1 VRGCRWRFGVAV
13 LAAALAVGSG
23 VPWVRAAAS
32 PSLVVTPAQGP
43 AGARVQI
50 AITGVSPGDQ
60 VTFVW
65 QTANGTYR
73 TKVEPTMT
81 AFYGYAYEPAQA
93 VLGGA
98 AADSQGRVV
107 ASFTAPEDIGG
118 VHQIS
123 AIVGGREAAQGQFQ
137 LLFSATMT
145 PLRGPAGTSIEVTI
159 HGMGPPPWS
168 AEALSY
174 DNHYTGFVSAITT
187 RGTAHVR
194 IRAAG
199 GPGPHVIELN
209 SASNATPY
217 LNTQQGPGFRLRHLS
232 LRQSWTFTV
241 TGDTAL
247 PPGRLEW
254 PAEGRVARLAQDA
267 SRAAAAPAAAPVR
280 GVSLALTPTSGPILS
295 RVEVRAKGL
304 KPRTQAQVVW
314 ATMGRGNRMTGMSP
328 AVTPPLFAAAAA
340 PDGTLSGGFPV
351 PDDLGGWHMV
361 QLVQDGKVLA
371 SAPYFVAR
379 SLVTVAPTRVRAG
392 QQFKVEIKGVGWTE
406 LDNGVAVT
414 YDNAYAGYAC
424 GFNSRGDVEILL
436 TATGGPGVHLLD
448 LYPMIYQ
455 GQGEPPWTYQVPEL
469 TALEDGPG
477 LALGYALPVFRLA
490 VVVTP

>member
-1 VRGCRWRFGVAV
+1 MSGGRWGFSLTV
-13 LAAALAVGSG
+13 LVAALAVGP
-23 VPWVRAAAS
+23 VPWVQAGAS
-32 PSLVVTPAQGP
+32 PSLMVTPAQGP

-50 AITGVSPGDQ
+50 ATTGLSPGAQ

-73 TKVEPTMT
+73 TKVNPTMT
-81 AFYGYAYEPAQA
+81 AFYGYAYEPARA
-93 VLGGA
+93 VLGRA
-98 AADSQGRVV
+98 AADAQGRVV

-123 AIVGGREAAQGQFQ
+123 AIAGGREAAQGQFQ
-137 LLFSATMT
+137 ILFSATMT
-145 PLRGPAGTSIEVTI
+145 PLRGPAGTPIEVTI
-159 HGMGPPPWS
+159 HGMGPPPWNS
-168 AEALSY
+168 EALSY
-174 DNHYTGFVSAITT
+174 DNHYTGLVSAITT

-199 GPGPHVIELN
+199 APGPHVIELN

-217 LNTQQGPGFRLRHLS
+217 LNTQQGPGFRIRHLS

-241 TGDTAL
+241 TGNTAL
-247 PPGRLEW
+247 PPDRLEW

-267 SRAAAAPAAAPVR
+267 SRAAAALPAAPVR
-280 GVSLALTPTSGPILS
+280 GVSLVLTPTAGPILS
-295 RVEVRAKGL
+295 RVEARAEGL

-314 ATMGRGNRMTGMSP
+314 ATMGRGNRMTGGLP
-328 AVTPPLFAAAAA
+328 GTVTAPLFAAAAA

-361 QLVQDGKVLA
+361 QLMQDGKVVA

-379 SLVTVAPTRVRAG
+379 SLVTVTPTRVRVG

-406 LDNGVAVT
+406 IDNGVAVT

-436 TATGGPGVHLLD
+436 TATGGPGVHLID

-455 GQGEPPWTYQVPEL
+455 GEGEPPWTYQVPQL
-469 TALEDGPG
+469 TALDDAPG
-477 LALGYALPVFRLA
+477 LTLGYGLPVFRLA